1 MWLLFV
7 PGMGTQLDHQG
18 SPTFVR
24 RNQNMEVT
32 PTLFPIMDRKEAAE
46 QASSPPIPEYG
57 KFDSGPMVIFA
68 MVPLDVLT
76 YTPTSCPLFG

>member
-32 PTLFPIMDRKEAAE
+32 PTLFPIMHPALPSQNMGNLTVR
-46 QASSPPIPEYG
+46 
-57 KFDSGPMVIFA
+57 SGPMVIFA

-76 YTPTSCPLFG
+76 YTPTSCPLLG